1 MTTMTLEQA
10 EEILQKP
17 IDHHNP
23 TAEQREAK
31 NVYFDK
37 VIVPKYGS
45 LDDVPWYLEPDAF
58 EGWTTVYP

>member
-1 MTTMTLEQA
+1 MTLEQA

-23 TAEQREAK
+23 TPEQREAK
-31 NVYFDK
+31 NVYFNAKILPAYDS
-37 VIVPKYGS
+37 P
-45 LDDVPWYLEPDAF
+45 DDVPWYLEPDAF